1 MIYKTHSLS
10 SVYKNIKKQT
20 IRHNSSITIF
30 CSYSIDSITTT
41 KLLTTLFSKD
51 QLKYKVIPIAS
62 YADLDCR
69 ISELK
74 DVDNLGFI
82 FLVNCGARAE
92 ISKYWFFD
100 EAEIAEREEE
110 EKDDAFGVIILD
122 N

>member
-10 SVYKNIKKQT
+10 SVYKNIKKQS
-20 IRHNSSITIF
+20 IKHNATITIF
-30 CSYSIDSITTT
+30 CTYSIDSITTT

-51 QLKYKVIPIAS
+51 QLKYKVTPIAS
-62 YADLDCR
+62 YADLDSR
-69 ISELK
+69 VTELK
-74 DVDNLGFI
+74 ESDNLGFI

-92 ISKYWFFD
+92 IAKYWFFD

-110 EKDDAFGVIILD
+110 DREDAFGVIILD